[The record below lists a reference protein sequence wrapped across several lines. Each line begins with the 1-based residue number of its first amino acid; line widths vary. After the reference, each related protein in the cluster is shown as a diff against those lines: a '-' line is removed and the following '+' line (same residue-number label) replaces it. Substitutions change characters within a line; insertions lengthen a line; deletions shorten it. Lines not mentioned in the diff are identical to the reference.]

1 LNDGLK
7 TFAVLLAGGT
17 GTRLWPVSREQFPK
31 QLVRFIGKDSLVQS
45 TLKRLSPALDPEQ
58 VKIVCGEE
66 HFHEIRRHMS
76 DIGVAPDGKV
86 ICEPCGRN
94 TAPAI
99 LLGVFSLLKDE
110 RDAIVFVFPADHV
123 IGDINV
129 FHEKIAAA
137 HRLAG
142 QGYIVTF
149 GIQPHYPETGY
160 GYIEGAESV
169 SEGALAIRRFVE
181 KPDRRTAESYLAAG
195 NFFWNSGMFAFKASV
210 MVDEYRRSCPQMV
223 DSMEQMI
230 KKEIITPEDYHGLPD
245 ISIDVAIMEQTEKGV
260 VLPSDFGWSDI
271 GSWKSLYDFLPKD
284 SDRNVIDGD
293 VITKGTENC
302 FILGR
307 DRLIATNHIKN
318 MVIVETPDSVFV
330 SDLDTSRD
338 VKQIVTELKTS
349 GREEFKTHRTVHH
362 PWGTVTVL
370 SDTQDS
376 KVERMVV
383 YPKGICER
391 DASEMNMSLTVVAGS
406 GLMTTNGREQTL
418 GNGVTFQITPKDVV
432 KITNRRADA
441 LVCIVVKLPVV
452 SNQLKAES

>member
-1 LNDGLK
+1 VTDRLK

-58 VKIVCGEE
+58 VRIVCGEE
-66 HFHEIRRHMS
+66 HFHEIRRHIS
-76 DIGVAPDGKV
+76 DIGIAPEGKV

-110 RDAIVFVFPADHV
+110 VDAIVFVFPADHV
-123 IGDINV
+123 IGDITV

-137 HRLAG
+137 HRLAD

-169 SEGALAIRRFVE
+169 SEGALAIKRFVE
-181 KPDRRTAESYLAAG
+181 KPDRKTAESYLTAG

-210 MVDEYRRSCPQMV
+210 MVDEYRRSCPEMV
-223 DSMEQMI
+223 DMMEQMI
-230 KKEIITPEDYHGLPD
+230 KEEIITSEAYQALPD
-245 ISIDVAIMEQTEKGV
+245 ISIDIAIMEQTDKGV

-284 SDRNVIDGD
+284 GDKNVIDGD

-307 DRLIATNHIKN
+307 ERLIATNHIQN
-318 MVIVETPDSVFV
+318 MVIVETPDSVFI

-338 VKQIVTELKTS
+338 VKQIVTELKAS
-349 GREEFKTHRTVHH
+349 GREEFKTHRTVYH
-362 PWGTVTVL
+362 PWGTVTTL
-370 SDTQDS
+370 ADAQES
-376 KVERMVV
+376 KVERVVV
-383 YPKGICER
+383 YPEKICKL
-391 DASEMNMSLTVVAGS
+391 DDSEKVNKLFTVVAGS
-406 GLMTTNGREQTL
+406 GTMTTKGREQAL
-418 GNGVTFQITPKDVV
+418 GKGDTFQIPTNDVV
-432 KITNRRADA
+432 KITNQGVDM
-441 LVCIVVKLPVV
+441 LVCIQISLKCEV
-452 SNQLKAES
+452 S